1 MGTNLGTI
9 DRVIRGVVG
18 AILIAVGLFLAKGV
32 LSVALCLLGAI
43 LIFSG
48 TVGFCHVYKALHINT
63 SKKA

>member
-1 MGTNLGTI
+1 MGINLGTV

-18 AILIAVGLFLAKGV
+18 VILIAVGLFLVRGILGIV
-32 LSVALCLLGAI
+32 LSLLGAL

-48 TVGFCHVYKALHINT
+48 TVGFCHVYKVLHIHS